1 MKAKKLLKII
11 KKVCVDNNCAVGKCP
26 MAYARKGE
34 KYGSCLMMA
43 AESVPRDWDIDAI
56 VTAAKVYQKRLKMD
70 GNNDD

>member
-26 MAYARKGE
+26 MAYVIKGK
-34 KYGSCLMMA
+34 KYSSCLMMA
-43 AESVPRDWDIDAI
+43 AESVPCDWDIDAI